1 MVLGRTFDGA
11 PSTMQPLEI
20 AQMIIPEEDSNAII
34 DNTEANTAKRRRMID
49 FIYMQNDGIEWRTK
63 RKTYKKPATT
73 INEMVTRFVAY
84 AEKKKGIL
92 KAKAFTVADAA
103 EIEDDDNDSDKSDND
118 EGL

>member
-1 MVLGRTFDGA
+1 
-11 PSTMQPLEI
+11 
-20 AQMIIPEEDSNAII
+20 MIIPEGEPDAII
-34 DNTEANTAKRRRMID
+34 DNTEANTANRRRMID

-92 KAKAFTVADAA
+92 KAKAFTVADAIEIA
-103 EIEDDDNDSDKSDND
+103 EEEDNDDDT
-118 EGL
+118 

>member
-1 MVLGRTFDGA
+1 
-11 PSTMQPLEI
+11 
-20 AQMIIPEEDSNAII
+20 MIIPEEDSNAII
-34 DNTEANTAKRRRMID
+34 DNTESNTKAKRMID
-49 FIYMQNDGIEWRTK
+49 FIYMENSNTEWRTK

-92 KAKAFTVADAA
+92 KAKPFTLADAA
-103 EIEDDDNDSDKSDND
+103 EIEDDNGSDKSDND

>member
-1 MVLGRTFDGA
+1 MDDTTKGE
-11 PSTMQPLEI
+11 PS
-20 AQMIIPEEDSNAII
+20 AII
-34 DNTEANTAKRRRMID
+34 DNTEANTKAKRMID
-49 FIYMQNDGIEWRTK
+49 FIYMENSNTEWRTK

-92 KAKAFTVADAA
+92 KAKPFTLADAA
-103 EIEDDDNDSDKSDND
+103 EIEDDNGSDKSDND

>member
-1 MVLGRTFDGA
+1 
-11 PSTMQPLEI
+11 
-20 AQMIIPEEDSNAII
+20 MIIPEEDSNAII
-34 DNTEANTAKRRRMID
+34 DNTESNTADRKRLID
-49 FIYMQNDGIEWRTK
+49 FIYMENSNTDWRTK
-63 RKTYKKPATT
+63 RKTYRKPATT

-84 AEKKKGIL
+84 AEKKKGVL

>member
-1 MVLGRTFDGA
+1 
-11 PSTMQPLEI
+11 
-20 AQMIIPEEDSNAII
+20 MIISEEDSNAII
-34 DNTEANTAKRRRMID
+34 DNTESNTADRKRLID
-49 FIYMQNDGIEWRTK
+49 FIYMENSNTEWRTK

-103 EIEDDDNDSDKSDND
+103 EIEDDNGSDKSDND

>member
-1 MVLGRTFDGA
+1 MVLGA
-11 PSTMQPLEI
+11 PSKVPPSTMQPLEI

-34 DNTEANTAKRRRMID
+34 DNTESNTADRKRLID
-49 FIYMQNDGIEWRTK
+49 FIYMENSNTEWRTK

-103 EIEDDDNDSDKSDND
+103 EIEDDNGSDKSDND

>member
-1 MVLGRTFDGA
+1 
-11 PSTMQPLEI
+11 
-20 AQMIIPEEDSNAII
+20 MIIPEEDSNAII
-34 DNTEANTAKRRRMID
+34 DNTESSTADRKRLID
-49 FIYMQNDGIEWRTK
+49 FIYMENSNTEWRTK

-103 EIEDDDNDSDKSDND
+103 EIEDDDNDNDKSNDD

>member
-1 MVLGRTFDGA
+1 
-11 PSTMQPLEI
+11 
-20 AQMIIPEEDSNAII
+20 MIIPEEDSNAII
-34 DNTEANTAKRRRMID
+34 DNIESSTADRKRLID
-49 FIYMQNDGIEWRTK
+49 FIYMENSNTEWRTK

-103 EIEDDDNDSDKSDND
+103 EIEDDDNGSDKSDND

>member
-1 MVLGRTFDGA
+1 
-11 PSTMQPLEI
+11 MQPLEI

-34 DNTEANTAKRRRMID
+34 DNTESNTADRKRLID
-49 FIYMQNDGIEWRTK
+49 FIYMENSNTEWRTK

-103 EIEDDDNDSDKSDND
+103 EIEDDNGSDKSDND

>member
-1 MVLGRTFDGA
+1 MVLGA
-11 PSTMQPLEI
+11 PSKVPPSTMQPLEI

-34 DNTEANTAKRRRMID
+34 DNTESNTADRKRLID
-49 FIYMQNDGIEWRTK
+49 FIYMENSNTEWRTK
-63 RKTYKKPATT
+63 HKVYGKPATT

-84 AEKKKGIL
+84 AEKKRGVL

-103 EIEDDDNDSDKSDND
+103 EIEDDNGSDKSDND

>member
-1 MVLGRTFDGA
+1 MDDTTKGE
-11 PSTMQPLEI
+11 PS
-20 AQMIIPEEDSNAII
+20 AII
-34 DNTEANTAKRRRMID
+34 DTEANTKTKRMID

-63 RKTYKKPATT
+63 RKTYRKPATT

-103 EIEDDDNDSDKSDND
+103 EIEDDDNDSDKSNDD

>member
-1 MVLGRTFDGA
+1 
-11 PSTMQPLEI
+11 
-20 AQMIIPEEDSNAII
+20 MIIPEEDSNAII
-34 DNTEANTAKRRRMID
+34 DNTESNTADRKRMID
-49 FIYMQNDGIEWRTK
+49 FIYMENSNTEWRTRRK
-63 RKTYKKPATT
+63 RYRKPATT

>member
-1 MVLGRTFDGA
+1 MDDTTKGE
-11 PSTMQPLEI
+11 PS
-20 AQMIIPEEDSNAII
+20 AII
-34 DNTEANTAKRRRMID
+34 DNTEANTADRKRLID
-49 FIYMQNDGIEWRTK
+49 FIYMENSNTEWRTK

-84 AEKKKGIL
+84 AEKKKGVL

-103 EIEDDDNDSDKSDND
+103 EIEDDDNDSDKSNDD

>member
-1 MVLGRTFDGA
+1 
-11 PSTMQPLEI
+11 
-20 AQMIIPEEDSNAII
+20 MIIPEGEPDAII
-34 DNTEANTAKRRRMID
+34 DNTESSTADRKRLID
-49 FIYMQNDGIEWRTK
+49 FIYMENSNTEWRTK

-92 KAKAFTVADAA
+92 KAKPFTLADAA
-103 EIEDDDNDSDKSDND
+103 EIEDDNGSDKSDND

>member
-1 MVLGRTFDGA
+1 
-11 PSTMQPLEI
+11 
-20 AQMIIPEEDSNAII
+20 MIIPEEDSNAII
-34 DNTEANTAKRRRMID
+34 DTDDYTAERKRMID

-63 RKTYKKPATT
+63 RKTYRKPATT

-92 KAKAFTVADAA
+92 KAKPFTLADAA
-103 EIEDDDNDSDKSDND
+103 EIEDDNGSDKSDND

>member
-1 MVLGRTFDGA
+1 
-11 PSTMQPLEI
+11 
-20 AQMIIPEEDSNAII
+20 MIIPEEDSNAII
-34 DNTEANTAKRRRMID
+34 DNTESNTADRKRLID
-49 FIYMQNDGIEWRTK
+49 FIYMENSNTEWRTK

-84 AEKKKGIL
+84 AEKKKGVL

-103 EIEDDDNDSDKSDND
+103 EIEDDDNGSDKSDND

>member
-1 MVLGRTFDGA
+1 MVLGA
-11 PSTMQPLEI
+11 PSKVPPSTMQPLEI

-34 DNTEANTAKRRRMID
+34 DNTESNTADRKRLID
-49 FIYMQNDGIEWRTK
+49 FIYMENSNTEWRTK

-92 KAKAFTVADAA
+92 KAKPFTLADAA
-103 EIEDDDNDSDKSDND
+103 EIEDDNGSDKSDND

>member
-1 MVLGRTFDGA
+1 
-11 PSTMQPLEI
+11 
-20 AQMIIPEEDSNAII
+20 MIIPEEDSNAII
-34 DNTEANTAKRRRMID
+34 DNTESNTAERKRMID

-63 RKTYKKPATT
+63 RKTYRKPATT

-92 KAKAFTVADAA
+92 KAKPFTLADTA
-103 EIEDDDNDSDKSDND
+103 EIEDDNGSDKSDND

>member
-1 MVLGRTFDGA
+1 MVLGA
-11 PSTMQPLEI
+11 PSKVLPSTMQPLEI

-34 DNTEANTAKRRRMID
+34 DNTESNTADRKRLID
-49 FIYMQNDGIEWRTK
+49 FIYMENSNTEWRTK

-103 EIEDDDNDSDKSDND
+103 EIEDDNGSDKSDND

>member
-1 MVLGRTFDGA
+1 MVLGGTFDGA

-34 DNTEANTAKRRRMID
+34 DNTDDYTEDRKRLID
-49 FIYMQNDGIEWRTK
+49 FIYMENSNTEWRTK

-92 KAKAFTVADAA
+92 KAKPFTLADAA
-103 EIEDDDNDSDKSDND
+103 EIEDDNGSDKSDND